1 MERRIRVS
9 IMLGAV
15 LLTGCAQTFDATTL
29 GVPATMA
36 SPAGEAVAGQPFAV
50 TTHTV
55 HALWGLVSLKKP
67 NLDRALA
74 TQLVGGKSV
83 AQVKI
88 RTRATWKDLLLTGLT
103 LGLFAPRT
111 VTYEG
116 VIIGR

>member
-9 IMLGAV
+9 LMLGAV
-15 LLTGCAQTFDATTL
+15 LLSGCAQTFDATTL

-36 SPAGEAVAGQPFAV
+36 SPVGEAVAGQPFEV

-67 NLDRALA
+67 NLEKLLA

-83 AQVKI
+83 SQIRI
-88 RTRATWKDLLLTGLT
+88 RTRSTWKDLLLTGLT
-103 LGLFAPRT
+103 LGIFAPKT

-116 VIIGR
+116 VVTGR